1 MADKSGMSQTTH
13 GWVSGEQ
20 QKFMSRLGNWFRKS
34 PMSQDEPPMNG
45 EDGGPPMLSGGD
57 EDPKDDQDQQPEH
70 SDAGIEAEPR
80 MTFLR
85 PWAKRDNAM
94 DNLQRGIGAL
104 SDLLASLRDN
114 MEKQSQ
120 RQDELLSHL
129 AGLPEALRAI
139 PESTRVQSEA
149 FIAIQGQ
156 IERQTDQQ
164 SKLGDV
170 LDRLSTADDRQ
181 GRTLEALQQ
190 TVVSLNDHDQAIS
203 HNLQSLGVA
212 LESMS
217 GNTQTSA
224 TVLEQLRDNTARRDG
239 ELERVIKR
247 QNTRFTTILT
257 IAIVLSIAAL
267 TAVSAFG
274 YLGYEAML
282 KIK

>member
-1 MADKSGMSQTTH
+1 MADNSRMSQATH
-13 GWVSGEQ
+13 GWVTGEQ
-20 QKFMSRLGNWFRKS
+20 QKFMSRIGNWFRKS
-34 PMSQDEPPMNG
+34 PMSPDETPING
-45 EDGGPPMLSGGD
+45 EDGGPPMLAGGD
-57 EDPKDDQDQQPEH
+57 EDPDDDQNQEEVQH
-70 SDAGIEAEPR
+70 DAATEAEPR

-85 PWAKRDNAM
+85 PWAKRENTM

-104 SDLLASLRDN
+104 SDLLVSLRDN

-120 RQDELLSHL
+120 RQDELLGHL
-129 AGLPEALRAI
+129 AILPEVLRAI
-139 PESTRVQSEA
+139 PQASQAQSEA
-149 FIAIQGQ
+149 LIAIQGQ
-156 IERQTDQQ
+156 IERQTEQQ

-170 LDRLSTADDRQ
+170 LERLSNADDSQ
-181 GRTLEALQQ
+181 GRTLQALQE

-239 ELERVIKR
+239 DLERVIKR
-247 QNTRFTTILT
+247 QNTRFTTLLT

-274 YLGYEAML
+274 YLGYEAIL
-282 KIK
+282 KLK

>member
-1 MADKSGMSQTTH
+1 MPLGADVRISYFGVKLRSDYRAMADKSGMSQTTH

-45 EDGGPPMLSGGD
+45 EDGGPPMLSGGG
-57 EDPKDDQDQQPEH
+57 EDPQDDQDQQPEQN
-70 SDAGIEAEPR
+70 DVAIEAEPR

-129 AGLPEALRAI
+129 AGLPDALRAI
-139 PESTRVQSEA
+139 PESTRVQSDA

-156 IERQTDQQ
+156 IERQTEQQ
-164 SKLGDV
+164 SK
-170 LDRLSTADDRQ
+170 
-181 GRTLEALQQ
+181 
-190 TVVSLNDHDQAIS
+190 
-203 HNLQSLGVA
+203 LGVA

-247 QNTRFTTILT
+247 QNTRFTTMLT